1 MRREVPRLRLLIV
14 LAGIGIAVN
23 GAALLAVAVS
33 SPTRENV
40 TYAVLTVWFD
50 TGALFLLRRIRRGG
64 RAPTAAPI
72 GGSAVSALLVLAVL
86 ASVLAALAAIAQIVS
101 NR

>member
-1 MRREVPRLRLLIV
+1 MRRGTSRLRLLVV
-14 LAGIGIAVN
+14 LAAIGIAVN
-23 GAALLAVAVS
+23 GAALLAVAVL

-50 TGALFLLRRIRRGG
+50 TGALFLLRRVLRRG
-64 RAPTAAPI
+64 RVPASAPI
-72 GGSAVSALLVLAVL
+72 GGSAVVALLVLAVL
-86 ASVLAALAAIAQIVS
+86 ASGLAALAAIAQIVW